1 MPRLPIL
8 TARQLIRFLKDQ
20 GFVEVRQSGS
30 HLTLRRES
38 DGRTVTVPVHTGQRT
53 LDEDCCA
60 VSCATPASPP
70 RTFSVSAK
78 PT

>member
-38 DGRTVTVPVHTGQRT
+38 DGRTVTVPVHTGQDIGRGLLRRILRDAGFST
-53 LDEDCCA
+53 ED
-60 VSCATPASPP
+60 
-70 RTFSVSAK
+70 F
-78 PT
+78 